1 MAKIAT
7 IIQAQNFEIIR
18 DRIGAVLYTEIKN
31 QLQLSNN
38 DVLQCDVFVER
49 NTPVDK
55 VEVPTIII
63 SLASGNYD
71 SKNQSSVRGTYE
83 FFVDV
88 YTSAISNNASDGAVR
103 AAFSLHRILG
113 ICRYILEHPAYKTL
127 DFANPLISHT
137 SVKSLNIR
145 QLMGNDA
152 LNTAMGRLTFTVVA
166 NEENGFQCTCNLTD
180 YYSSVKIDL
189 SNQGFVYLTQQT
201 A

>member
-1 MAKIAT
+1 MAKIET
-7 IIQAQNFEIIR
+7 IIQPQNFEIIR

-38 DVLQCDVFVER
+38 NILQCDVFVER

-88 YTSAISNNASDGAVR
+88 YTSAISNNAADGAVR
-103 AAFSLHRILG
+103 AAFSLQRILG

-137 SVKSLNIR
+137 SVKSFNIR
-145 QLMGNDA
+145 QQQENDA
-152 LNTAMGRLTFTVVA
+152 MNTAMGRLAFTVVA
-166 NEENGFQCTCNLTD
+166 NEDNGFQCACDLAD
-180 YYSSVKIDL
+180 YYSSVKIDT
-189 SNQGFVYLTQQT
+189 SNQGFVYLTEQT

>member
-1 MAKIAT
+1 MAKIET

-38 DVLQCDVFVER
+38 NILECDVFVER

-103 AAFSLHRILG
+103 ATFALHRILG
-113 ICRYILEHPAYKTL
+113 MCRYVLEHPAYKTL

-137 SVKSLNIR
+137 SVKSMNIR
-145 QLMGNDA
+145 QLNANDA
-152 LNTAMGRLTFTVVA
+152 VNTAMGRLAFTIVA
-166 NEENGFQCTCNLTD
+166 NEDNGFQCACDLAD
-180 YYSSVKIDL
+180 YYSSVKIDT
-189 SNQGFVYLTQQT
+189 SNDGFVYITEQT